1 MARKTKEEAQK
12 TRQFILDSALR
23 LFCQQG
29 IAETSLTDIAS
40 EAGVTRGAI
49 YWHFKNKHELLL
61 TLWDELCKPL
71 EYLMDASIDEN
82 EPDPLGKLQT
92 FLTKILQNI
101 ATNPAQRQMFS
112 ILFTPDSE
120 HNDIIELR
128 QHSREQYQ
136 KFSDELQ
143 KALTN
148 AIQKKQLS
156 EKFDAQLGAKLLC
169 ATMNGNAL
177 RLIRTG
183 DDFPLETLAE
193 PVVNLLF
200 KMMENYKPE

>member
-12 TRQFILDSALR
+12 TRQLILDSALR

-29 IAETSLTDIAS
+29 ITETSLTDIAS
-40 EAGVTRGAI
+40 EANVTRGAI
-49 YWHFKNKHELLL
+49 YWHFKNKHELFL

-71 EYLMDASIDEN
+71 GYLMDASIDEN
-82 EPDPLGKLQT
+82 EEDPLGKLQT
-92 FLTKILQNI
+92 FLTKILQNV

-112 ILFTPDSE
+112 ILFTPNTE
-120 HNDIIELR
+120 LNDIMELR

-148 AIQKKQLS
+148 AIQKQQIP
-156 EKFDAQLGAKLLC
+156 ENFDTQIGAELLC
-169 ATMNGNAL
+169 ATMNGNVL

-183 DDFPLETLAE
+183 DDYPLEDLAK
-193 PVVNLLF
+193 PIVDLLF
-200 KMMENYKPE
+200 KMMKDYKPE